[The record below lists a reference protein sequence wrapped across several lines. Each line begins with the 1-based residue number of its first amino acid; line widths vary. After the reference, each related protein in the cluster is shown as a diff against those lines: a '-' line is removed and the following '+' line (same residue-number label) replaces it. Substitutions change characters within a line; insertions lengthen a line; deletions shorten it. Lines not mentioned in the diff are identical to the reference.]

1 MQPLNPASLENN
13 GSTLLNKNIK
23 KTPANKTL
31 KNKSVA
37 SFLSNN
43 YDENIIENQST
54 NFNQSTNYDEKQND
68 KQSSTNTPSDSTKL
82 TNINQLMNKL
92 YNQNNEAINN
102 SSAPTKDG
110 TIYDIINNGLQ
121 QKHNPDEP
129 VQRDVHKM
137 SSNTLPPLTSDVQTQ
152 QSQSQV
158 QPLNDS
164 KVQGS
169 DYNNIKTD
177 SYVPYYTNLA
187 NGSTTSN
194 NNGNSTNTS
203 TNDELLNKLNYIIY
217 MMEEQQNQKTNYV
230 TEELILYVFL
240 GIFIIFVL
248 DNFAKSTK
256 YVR

>member
-31 KNKSVA
+31 KNKSIT

-54 NFNQSTNYDEKQND
+54 NFNDKQND
-68 KQSSTNTPSDSTKL
+68 NPSSTNTPQDSTKL
-82 TNINQLMNKL
+82 TNINQLMSKL
-92 YNQNNEAINN
+92 YNQNNEALNN

-110 TIYDIINNGLQ
+110 TIYDLINNGMQ
-121 QKHNPDEP
+121 QKHISGEP
-129 VQRDVHKM
+129 VQRDVQQM
-137 SSNTLPPLTSDVQTQ
+137 SSNTLPPLTSQTH
-152 QSQSQV
+152 QSQSQP

-177 SYVPYYTNLA
+177 SYVPYYTNLT
-187 NGSTTSN
+187 NGQTAN
-194 NNGNSTNTS
+194 NNLGHSS
-203 TNDELLNKLNYIIY
+203 NDELLNKLNYIIY

-248 DNFAKSTK
+248 DNFAKSCK

>member
-31 KNKSVA
+31 KNKSIT

-43 YDENIIENQST
+43 YDENIIENQSA
-54 NFNQSTNYDEKQND
+54 NFNQSTNSNEKQND
-68 KQSSTNTPSDSTKL
+68 NQSSSNTPQDSTKL
-82 TNINQLMNKL
+82 TNLNQLMNKL
-92 YNQNNEAINN
+92 YNQNNEALNN
-102 SSAPTKDG
+102 SSSPSTNA
-110 TIYDIINNGLQ
+110 TIYDIINNGTQ
-121 QKHNPDEP
+121 QNNKQGEP
-129 VQRDVHKM
+129 VQRDVQQI
-137 SSNTLPPLTSDVQTQ
+137 SSNTLPPPSSDAQHQT
-152 QSQSQV
+152 QV

-177 SYVPYYTNLA
+177 SYVPYYTNLT
-187 NGSTTSN
+187 NTKNTTN
-194 NNGNSTNTS
+194 NNGNLS
-203 TNDELLNKLNYIIY
+203 NDELLNKLNYIIY

>member
-23 KTPANKTL
+23 KTPANRTL
-31 KNKSVA
+31 KNKSIN

-43 YDENIIENQST
+43 YDENIIENQSI
-54 NFNQSTNYDEKQND
+54 NFNEKQND
-68 KQSSTNTPSDSTKL
+68 IPSSTNTSQDSTKL
-82 TNINQLMNKL
+82 TNISQLMNKL

-102 SSAPTKDG
+102 SSGSTTNA
-110 TIYDIINNGLQ
+110 TIYDINNNGTQ
-121 QKHNPDEP
+121 QNNKQGEP
-129 VQRDVHKM
+129 VQRDVQQM
-137 SSNTLPPLTSDVQTQ
+137 SSKTLSPPASDV
-152 QSQSQV
+152 QSQV

-177 SYVPYYTNLA
+177 SYDPYYTNLA
-187 NGSTTSN
+187 NGQTAN
-194 NNGNSTNTS
+194 NNLGNSTNTS

>member
-23 KTPANKTL
+23 KTPTNKTL
-31 KNKSVA
+31 KNKSIT

-54 NFNQSTNYDEKQND
+54 NFNDKQND
-68 KQSSTNTPSDSTKL
+68 NLSSTNTPQDSTKL

-92 YNQNNEAINN
+92 YNQNNEALNN
-102 SSAPTKDG
+102 SSAQTKDG
-110 TIYDIINNGLQ
+110 TIYDVINSEMQ
-121 QKHNPDEP
+121 PKHIPGEP
-129 VQRDVHKM
+129 VQRDVQQM
-137 SSNTLPPLTSDVQTQ
+137 SSNNLPPTSSQTQ
-152 QSQSQV
+152 QSQSQP

-177 SYVPYYTNLA
+177 SYVPYYTNLT
-187 NGSTTSN
+187 NGQTAN
-194 NNGNSTNTS
+194 NNLGNSS
-203 TNDELLNKLNYIIY
+203 NDELLNKLNYIIY

-248 DNFAKSTK
+248 DNFAKSCK